1 MDNIIFMGTGEPG
14 LDALM
19 REIFQ
24 RRHPQENDFPRGS
37 RVLVTIPLPELAAR
51 LNTEYKIPLPQA
63 KGLARYLRESPSEVL
78 GIEDLTDGTGVAR
91 PYVSIMTGEGHMYP
105 FELENLRRV

>member
-51 LNTEYKIPLPQA
+51 LNTEYNIPLPQA
-63 KGLARYLRESPSEVL
+63 YGLARSLRKSPSEVL
-78 GIEDLTDGTGVAR
+78 GIEDLTDGIGVAR
-91 PYVSIMTGEGHMYP
+91 PYASIMAGDGHMYP